1 MELGDRMIRCQ
12 ALRWGAPG
20 QPLTPPVDLEL
31 PKGSLTAVI
40 GANGSGKSSLL
51 KVIAG
56 LQKPLAGKVSLDIPR
71 KGSLSF
77 LPQQQHLDRQ
87 FPISLQ
93 ELVAAGFWGSKQSP
107 EIRRQ
112 RLKDVLEDW
121 CLTGLEQ
128 RPLMALSGGELQRAL
143 LARLSLAEAP
153 LLLLDEPHA
162 ALDELGQTLL
172 WKHLHNWHAEGRT
185 LVVVCHDL
193 AAVRQHIPQSLLIKS
208 SGCVLG
214 PSTELIRQPPQA
226 QVA

>member
-1 MELGDRMIRCQ
+1 MELGGRMIRCE

-20 QPLTPPVDLEL
+20 QPLTPPVDFEL

-56 LQKPLAGKVSLDIPR
+56 LQKPLAGKVILDVPR

-107 EIRRQ
+107 EVRSH
-112 RLKDVLEDW
+112 RLKAALEKW
-121 CLTGLEQ
+121 CLTGLEL

-162 ALDELGQTLL
+162 ALDELGQSLL
-172 WKHLHNWHAEGRT
+172 WKHIHAWHAEGRT

-193 AAVRQHIPQSLLIKS
+193 TAVRQHIPQTLLIKS

-214 PSTELIRQPPQA
+214 PSTDLIRQQPQT

>member
-1 MELGDRMIRCQ
+1 MIGCH

-20 QPLTPPVDLEL
+20 QPLTPALDFEL
-31 PKGSLTAVI
+31 PKGSLTAII

-56 LQKPLAGKVSLDIPR
+56 LQKPLAGKVRLDVPR
-71 KGSLSF
+71 RGGVSF

-93 ELVAAGFWGSKQSP
+93 ALVAAGFWGNRQSA
-107 EIRRQ
+107 EIRSQ
-112 RLKDVLEDW
+112 RLKAVLEDW
-121 CLTGLEQ
+121 CLNGLEE

-143 LARLSLAEAP
+143 LARLSLTEAP

-162 ALDELGQTLL
+162 ALDELGQALL
-172 WKHLHNWHAEGRT
+172 WKHIHQWHLEGRT

-193 AAVRQHIPQSLLIKS
+193 TAVREHIPHTLLIKG
-208 SGCVLG
+208 SGCLFG
-214 PSTELIRQPPQA
+214 PSDELIRQQPQS

>member
-1 MELGDRMIRCQ
+1 MIRCQ
-12 ALRWGAPG
+12 SLRWGAPG
-20 QPLTPPVDLEL
+20 QPLTPAVDFEL

-56 LQKPLAGKVSLDIPR
+56 LQKPLAGKIVLDVPR
-71 KGSLSF
+71 KGGLSF

-107 EIRRQ
+107 EIRNQ
-112 RLKDVLEDW
+112 RLKAVLDNW
-121 CLTGLEQ
+121 CLTGLEH

-162 ALDELGQTLL
+162 ALDELGQELL
-172 WKHLHNWHAEGRT
+172 WKNIHAWHAEGRT

-193 AAVRQHIPQSLLIKS
+193 AAVRQHIPQTLLIKS
-208 SGCVLG
+208 SGCTLG
-214 PSTELIRQPPQA
+214 LSTELIRQQPQT

>member
-1 MELGDRMIRCQ
+1 MIGCH

-20 QPLTPPVDLEL
+20 QPLTPALDFEL
-31 PKGSLTAVI
+31 PKGSLTAII

-56 LQKPLAGKVSLDIPR
+56 LQKPLAGKVRLGVPPR
-71 KGSLSF
+71 GGVSF

-93 ELVAAGFWGSKQSP
+93 ALVAAGFWGIRQSA
-107 EIRRQ
+107 EIRSQ
-112 RLKDVLEDW
+112 RLKTVLEDW
-121 CLTGLEQ
+121 CLNGLED

-143 LARLSLAEAP
+143 LARLSLTEAP

-162 ALDELGQTLL
+162 ALDEPGQALL
-172 WKHLHNWHAEGRT
+172 WKHIHQWHLEGRT

-193 AAVRQHIPQSLLIKS
+193 AAVREHIPHTLLIKS
-208 SGCVLG
+208 SGCVFG
-214 PSTELIRQPPQA
+214 PSAELIRQQPQS

>member
-1 MELGDRMIRCQ
+1 MIHCQ
-12 ALRWGAPG
+12 ALQWGAPG
-20 QPLTPPVDLEL
+20 QPLTPPVDFEL

-56 LQKPLAGKVSLDIPR
+56 LQKPLTGKVVLDVPL
-71 KGSLSF
+71 KGGLSF

-93 ELVAAGFWGSKQSP
+93 ELVAAGFWRSTQSP
-107 EIRRQ
+107 EIRSQ
-112 RLKDVLEDW
+112 RLKAILENW

-143 LARLSLAEAP
+143 LARLSLADAP

-162 ALDELGQTLL
+162 ALDELGQALL
-172 WKHLHNWHAEGRT
+172 WKHIHAWHAEGRT
-185 LVVVCHDL
+185 QVIVCHDL
-193 AAVRQHIPQSLLIKS
+193 AAICQHIPQTLLIKS
-208 SGCVLG
+208 TGCVLG
-214 PSTELIRQPPQA
+214 SSVELIHQQPQA
-226 QVA
+226 RVA

>member
-1 MELGDRMIRCQ
+1 MIHCQ

-20 QPLTPPVDLEL
+20 QPLTPPVDFEL

-56 LQKPLAGKVSLDIPR
+56 LQKPLIGKVVLDIPR
-71 KGSLSF
+71 KGGLSF

-93 ELVAAGFWGSKQSP
+93 ALVAAGFWGSTQSA
-107 EIRRQ
+107 EIRSQ
-112 RLKDVLEDW
+112 RLKAVLENW

-143 LARLSLAEAP
+143 LARLSLAQTP

-162 ALDELGQTLL
+162 ALDELGQVLL
-172 WKHLHNWHAEGRT
+172 WKHIHAWHAEGRT
-185 LVVVCHDL
+185 QVIVCHDL
-193 AAVRQHIPQSLLIKS
+193 AAVRQHIPQTLLIKS
-208 SGCVLG
+208 TGCVLG
-214 PSTELIRQPPQA
+214 SSVDLIHQQPQA
-226 QVA
+226 RVA

>member
-1 MELGDRMIRCQ
+1 MIRCQ

-20 QPLTPPVDLEL
+20 QPLTPPLDIEL
-31 PKGSLTAVI
+31 DHGSLTAVI

-56 LQKPLAGKVSLDIPR
+56 LQKPLAGKVRLDVPR

-87 FPISLQ
+87 FPISVQ
-93 ELVAAGFWGSKQSP
+93 ELVAAGFWGRKLSP
-107 EIRRQ
+107 EKRRHG
-112 RLKDVLEDW
+112 LKTVLENW
-121 CLTGLEQ
+121 CLSGLEQ

-162 ALDELGQTLL
+162 ALDELGQALL
-172 WKHLHNWHAEGRT
+172 WKHIHAWHAEGRT
-185 LVVVCHDL
+185 LIVVCHDL
-193 AAVRQHIPQSLLIKS
+193 AAVRQHLPQSLLIKS

-214 PSTELIRQPPQA
+214 HSTELIRPQPQT

>member
-1 MELGDRMIRCQ
+1 MIACH

-20 QPLTPPVDLEL
+20 QPLTPALNLEL
-31 PKGSLTAVI
+31 PRGSLTAII

-56 LQKPLAGKVSLDIPR
+56 LQKPLAGKVRLNVPF
-71 KGSLSF
+71 KGGVSF

-93 ELVAAGFWGSKQSP
+93 ALVAAGFWGNKQSP
-107 EIRRQ
+107 EIRSQ
-112 RLKDVLEDW
+112 RLNTVLENW
-121 CLTGLEQ
+121 CLKGLED

-143 LARLSLAEAP
+143 LARLSLTDAP

-162 ALDELGQTLL
+162 SLDEWGQELL
-172 WKHLHNWHAEGRT
+172 WKHLHEWHHEGRT
-185 LVVVCHDL
+185 LMVVCHDL
-193 AAVRQHIPQSLLIKS
+193 AAVRDHIPHTLLIKS

-214 PSTELIRQPPQA
+214 SSFELIRQQPRA

>member
-1 MELGDRMIRCQ
+1 MIRCQ

-20 QPLTPPVDLEL
+20 QPLTPAVDFEL
-31 PKGSLTAVI
+31 RAGSLTGII

-56 LQKPLAGKVSLDIPR
+56 LQKPLAGKVVLDAPR
-71 KGSLSF
+71 RGGLSF

-93 ELVAAGFWGSKQSP
+93 ELIAAGFWGNKQNPQQRS
-107 EIRRQ
+107 Q
-112 RLKDVLEDW
+112 RLQAVLEDW
-121 CLTGLEQ
+121 CLSGLEH

-143 LARLSLAEAP
+143 LARLSLTEAP
-153 LLLLDEPHA
+153 VLLLDEPHA
-162 ALDELGQTLL
+162 ALDELGQALL
-172 WKHLHNWHAEGRT
+172 WKHIHAWHAEGRT

-193 AAVRQHIPQSLLIKS
+193 SAVRQHIPQTLLIKS

-214 PSTELIRQPPQA
+214 ASQDLILQQPHT

>member
-1 MELGDRMIRCQ
+1 MIRCQ

-20 QPLTPPVDLEL
+20 QPLTPPVDFEL
-31 PKGSLTAVI
+31 AQGSLTAVI

-56 LQKPLAGKVSLDIPR
+56 LQKPLNGKVILDVPR

-93 ELVAAGFWGSKQSP
+93 DLVAAGFWGSTQSP

-112 RLKDVLEDW
+112 RLKAVLEDW
-121 CLTGLEQ
+121 CLSGLEQ
-128 RPLMALSGGELQRAL
+128 RPLMALSGGELQRSL
-143 LARLSLAEAP
+143 LARLSLADAP

-162 ALDELGQTLL
+162 ALDELGQALL
-172 WKHLHNWHAEGRT
+172 WKHIHAWHAEGRT
-185 LVVVCHDL
+185 QLIVCHDL
-193 AAVRQHIPQSLLIKS
+193 AAVRQHIPQTLLIKS
-208 SGCVLG
+208 TGCVLG
-214 PSTELIRQPPQA
+214 SSVDLIHQQPQA
-226 QVA
+226 RVA

>member
-1 MELGDRMIRCQ
+1 MIRCQ
-12 ALRWGAPG
+12 SLRWGAPG
-20 QPLTPPVDLEL
+20 QPLTPAVDFEL

-56 LQKPLAGKVSLDIPR
+56 LQKPLAGKIVLDVPR
-71 KGSLSF
+71 KGGLSF

-93 ELVAAGFWGSKQSP
+93 ELVAAGFWGSKQPP
-107 EIRRQ
+107 EIRNQ
-112 RLKDVLEDW
+112 RLKAVLDNW
-121 CLTGLEQ
+121 CLTGLEH

-162 ALDELGQTLL
+162 ALDELGQELL
-172 WKHLHNWHAEGRT
+172 WKNIHAWHAEGRT

-193 AAVRQHIPQSLLIKS
+193 AAVRQHIPQTLLIKS
-208 SGCVLG
+208 SGCTLG
-214 PSTELIRQPPQA
+214 LSTELIRQQPQT

>member
-1 MELGDRMIRCQ
+1 MIQCQ

-20 QPLTPPVDLEL
+20 QPLTPSVDFQLL
-31 PKGSLTAVI
+31 KGSLTAVI

-56 LQKPLAGKVSLDIPR
+56 LQKPLTGKVIIDVPR
-71 KGSLSF
+71 KGGLSF

-93 ELVAAGFWGSKQSP
+93 ELVTAGFWGSKQAP
-107 EIRRQ
+107 EIRSQ
-112 RLKDVLEDW
+112 RLKSALEDW
-121 CLTGLEQ
+121 CLTGMEH

-162 ALDELGQTLL
+162 ALDELGQALL
-172 WKHLHNWHAEGRT
+172 WKHIHAWHAEGRT

-193 AAVRQHIPQSLLIKS
+193 AAVRQHIPQTLLIKS

-214 PSTELIRQPPQA
+214 PSTDLIRQQPQT

>member
-1 MELGDRMIRCQ
+1 MIQCQ

-20 QPLTPPVDLEL
+20 QPLTPSVDFQL

-40 GANGSGKSSLL
+40 GANGSGKTSLL

-56 LQKPLAGKVSLDIPR
+56 LQKPLAGKVIIDVPR
-71 KGSLSF
+71 KGGLSF

-93 ELVAAGFWGSKQSP
+93 ELVAAGFWGSKQAP
-107 EIRRQ
+107 EIRSQ
-112 RLKDVLEDW
+112 RLKSALEDW
-121 CLTGLEQ
+121 CLTGLEH

-162 ALDELGQTLL
+162 ALDELGQALL
-172 WKHLHNWHAEGRT
+172 WKHIHAWHAEGRT

-193 AAVRQHIPQSLLIKS
+193 AAVRQQIPQALLIKN

-214 PSTELIRQPPQA
+214 LSTDLIRQQPQT

>member
-1 MELGDRMIRCQ
+1 MIGCH

-20 QPLTPPVDLEL
+20 QPLTPALDFEL
-31 PKGSLTAVI
+31 PKGSLTAII

-56 LQKPLAGKVSLDIPR
+56 LQKPLAGKVSLGVPR
-71 KGSLSF
+71 RGGVSF

-93 ELVAAGFWGSKQSP
+93 ALVAAGFWGNRQSA
-107 EIRRQ
+107 EIRNQ
-112 RLKDVLEDW
+112 RLATVLENW
-121 CLTGLEQ
+121 CLNGLEN

-143 LARLSLAEAP
+143 LARLSLTEAP

-162 ALDELGQTLL
+162 ALDELGQALL
-172 WKHLHNWHAEGRT
+172 WKHIHQWHLEGRT
-185 LVVVCHDL
+185 LMIVCHDL
-193 AAVRQHIPQSLLIKS
+193 AAVREHIPHTLLIKS
-208 SGCVLG
+208 SGCVFG
-214 PSTELIRQPPQA
+214 PSAELIRQQPPS

>member
-1 MELGDRMIRCQ
+1 MIQCQ

-20 QPLTPPVDLEL
+20 QPLTPSVDFQL

-40 GANGSGKSSLL
+40 GANGSGKTSLL

-56 LQKPLAGKVSLDIPR
+56 LQKPLAGKVIIDVPR
-71 KGSLSF
+71 KGGLSF

-93 ELVAAGFWGSKQSP
+93 ELVAAGFWGSKQAP
-107 EIRRQ
+107 EIRSQ
-112 RLKDVLEDW
+112 RLKSALEDW
-121 CLTGLEQ
+121 CLTGLEH

-162 ALDELGQTLL
+162 ALDELGQALL
-172 WKHLHNWHAEGRT
+172 WKHIHAWHAEGRT

-193 AAVRQHIPQSLLIKS
+193 AAVRQHIPQALLIKS

-214 PSTELIRQPPQA
+214 LSTDLIRQQPQT

>member
-1 MELGDRMIRCQ
+1 MIQCQ

-20 QPLTPPVDLEL
+20 QPLTPSVDFQLL
-31 PKGSLTAVI
+31 KGSLTAVI

-56 LQKPLAGKVSLDIPR
+56 LQKPLTGKVIIDVPR
-71 KGSLSF
+71 KGGLSF

-93 ELVAAGFWGSKQSP
+93 ELVAAGFWGSKQAP
-107 EIRRQ
+107 EIRNQ
-112 RLKDVLEDW
+112 RLKSALEDW
-121 CLTGLEQ
+121 CLTGMEH

-162 ALDELGQTLL
+162 ALDELGQALL
-172 WKHLHNWHAEGRT
+172 WKHIHAWHAEGRT

-193 AAVRQHIPQSLLIKS
+193 AAVRQHIPQTLLIKS

-214 PSTELIRQPPQA
+214 PSTDLIRQQPQT

>member
-1 MELGDRMIRCQ
+1 MIRCQ

-20 QPLTPPVDLEL
+20 QPLTPAVNFEL
-31 PKGSLTAVI
+31 ASGSLTAII

-56 LQKPLAGKVSLDIPR
+56 LQRPLAGDVELDVPR
-71 KGSLSF
+71 RGSLSF

-93 ELVAAGFWGSKQSP
+93 ELVAAGFWGSKQTPQVRSH
-107 EIRRQ
+107 
-112 RLKDVLEDW
+112 RLKAVLEDW
-121 CLTGLEQ
+121 CLTGLEH

-153 LLLLDEPHA
+153 VLLLDEPHA
-162 ALDELGQTLL
+162 ALDELGQALL
-172 WKHLHNWHAEGRT
+172 WKHIHTWHAEGRT
-185 LVVVCHDL
+185 LLVVCHDL
-193 AAVRQHIPQSLLIKS
+193 AAVRQHIPQALLIKS
-208 SGCVLG
+208 SGCILA
-214 PSTELIRQPPQA
+214 PSVELIQQQPLT

>member
-1 MELGDRMIRCQ
+1 MIRCQ
-12 ALRWGAPG
+12 ALRWGAAG
-20 QPLTPPVDLEL
+20 QPLTPPVTFEL
-31 PKGSLTAVI
+31 VNGSLTAVI

-56 LQKPLAGKVSLDIPR
+56 LQRPLAGNVELDVPR
-71 KGSLSF
+71 RGSLSF

-93 ELVAAGFWGSKQSP
+93 ELVAAGFWGSKQTP
-107 EIRRQ
+107 HVRNQ
-112 RLKDVLEDW
+112 RLGAVLEDW
-121 CLTGLEQ
+121 YLSGLEH

-153 LLLLDEPHA
+153 VLLLDEPHA
-162 ALDELGQTLL
+162 ALDELGQALL
-172 WKHLHNWHAEGRT
+172 WKHIHAWHAEGRT

-193 AAVRQHIPQSLLIKS
+193 AAVRQHIPQALLIKS
-208 SGCVLG
+208 SGCVLA
-214 PSTELIRQPPQA
+214 PSVELIKQQPQT

>member
-1 MELGDRMIRCQ
+1 MIHSQ

-20 QPLTPPVDLEL
+20 QPLTPPVEFDL
-31 PKGSLTAVI
+31 PRGSLTAVI

-56 LQKPLAGKVSLDIPR
+56 LQKPLSGNVVLDVPR
-71 KGSLSF
+71 KGGLSF

-107 EIRRQ
+107 EIRSQ
-112 RLKDVLEDW
+112 RLKAILDDW

-162 ALDELGQTLL
+162 ALEELGQALL
-172 WKHLHNWHAEGRT
+172 WKHIHTWHAEGRT
-185 LVVVCHDL
+185 LIVVCHDL
-193 AAVRQHIPQSLLIKS
+193 TAVRRHIPQTLLIKS
-208 SGCVLG
+208 SGCTLG
-214 PSTELIRQPPQA
+214 SSVDLIQQQPQT

>member
-1 MELGDRMIRCQ
+1 MIQCQ

-20 QPLTPPVDLEL
+20 QPLTPSVDFQL

-56 LQKPLAGKVSLDIPR
+56 LQKPLSGKVIIDVPC
-71 KGSLSF
+71 KGGLSF

-93 ELVAAGFWGSKQSP
+93 ELVAAGFWGSKQAP
-107 EIRRQ
+107 EMRSQ
-112 RLKDVLEDW
+112 RLKSALEDW
-121 CLTGLEQ
+121 CLTGLEH

-143 LARLSLAEAP
+143 LARLSLAEAS

-162 ALDELGQTLL
+162 ALDELGQALL
-172 WKHLHNWHAEGRT
+172 WKHIHAWHAQGRT
-185 LVVVCHDL
+185 LIVVCHDL
-193 AAVRQHIPQSLLIKS
+193 AAVRQHIPQALLIKS

-214 PSTELIRQPPQA
+214 PSTDLIRQQPQT

>member
-1 MELGDRMIRCQ
+1 MELGSRMIRCQ

-20 QPLTPPVDLEL
+20 QPLTPPADFEL
-31 PKGSLTAVI
+31 SEGSLTAVI

-56 LQKPLAGKVSLDIPR
+56 LQKPLAGKVSLDVPR

-107 EIRRQ
+107 EARRQ
-112 RLKDVLEDW
+112 RLKAVLEDW
-121 CLTGLEQ
+121 RLTGLEQ
-128 RPLMALSGGELQRAL
+128 RTLMALSGGELQRAL

-162 ALDELGQTLL
+162 ALDELGQSLL
-172 WKHLHNWHAEGRT
+172 WKHLHNWHTEGRT

-193 AAVRQHIPQSLLIKS
+193 ASVRQHIPQSLLIKS